1 MIDGHRVGDLLA
13 EARRRLASADPTGA
27 ALEAELLMAHLLGRN
42 RAWLF
47 ANGGELLDD
56 EAVAGFRAL
65 VEQRAGG
72 MPVAYL
78 LGRREFWS
86 MALAVT
92 PDVLIPR
99 PETELLVETALDFI
113 PAGAAWRIADLG
125 TGSGAVA
132 LALARERPDCEVHA
146 TDISPAAL
154 TVAERNV
161 AAFAAGRV
169 ALHRGSWLEPLQ
181 GRFRVIV
188 SNPPYV
194 PEGDPHLQQGDC
206 RFEPGSALTPGPDGL
221 EAIRRIARDA
231 LHYLEPGGLL
241 ALEHGFDQGPAVRSI
256 LEGLGYRQ
264 VRTRRDLAGEERVT
278 TGIS

>member
-1 MIDGHRVGDLLA
+1 
-13 EARRRLASADPTGA
+13 
-27 ALEAELLMAHLLGRN
+27 
-42 RAWLF
+42 
-47 ANGGELLDD
+47 
-56 EAVAGFRAL
+56 
-65 VEQRAGG
+65 
-72 MPVAYL
+72 
-78 LGRREFWS
+78 

-113 PAGAAWRIADLG
+113 PAEAAWRIADLG

-132 LALARERPDCEVHA
+132 LALARERPACEVHA

-154 TVAERNV
+154 AIAQRNV
-161 AAFAAGRV
+161 TAFAAGRV

-194 PEGDPHLQQGDC
+194 AESDPHLQRGDC
-206 RFEPGSALTPGPDGL
+206 RFEPGAALSPGPDGL
-221 EAIRRIARDA
+221 EAIRCIAHDA
-231 LHYLEPGGLL
+231 LPYLETGGLL
-241 ALEHGFDQGPAVRSI
+241 GVEHGFDQGPAVRSI

-264 VRTRRDLAGEERVT
+264 VCTRRDLAGEERVT
-278 TGIS
+278 AGIS